1 MRTARPTS
9 TRVLSVKGGC
19 KQCPARWDAKN
30 AQALAAQH
38 YDRTRHPTYV
48 EVTTRIEYG
57 ASATRQTNSAEK
69 ELF

>member
-19 KQCPARWDAKN
+19 TQCPARWDTKN

-38 YDRTRHPTYV
+38 YDRTRHRTFA

-57 ASATRQTNSAEK
+57 AATIRQPHSAEK